1 MAAAFVDLHE
11 QQKAINKTQ
20 QKDLERENERLKRKR
35 YYDQKQFNFE
45 REKWLD
51 QFTSHMDDNQS
62 KVCQLQKL
70 RLQLTNSDN
79 FSVEEAIALVDNQLA
94 DYSDQRSKYI
104 QSQREINRSTRPTT
118 NGKPSK
124 AAIDNRHDK
133 SDTILTQSF
142 KRPKLGSI
150 ENMMLQ

>member
-1 MAAAFVDLHE
+1 MHICLCTTFSMMGITTFLDLF
-11 QQKAINKTQ
+11 KTSNN
-20 QKDLERENERLKRKR
+20 ENYKFLL
-35 YYDQKQFNFE
+35 F
-45 REKWLD
+45 
-51 QFTSHMDDNQS
+51 
-62 KVCQLQKL
+62 
-70 RLQLTNSDN
+70 SDN